1 MAEENADVR
10 ICYIFISDDDDDN
23 DDDDDDDDD
32 DKLFLWYGDQQMAY
46 SLIFSLDH
54 YQRSSPLEISNMLQT
69 GFEPVQND
77 FRLFE

>member
-1 MAEENADVR
+1 MMIMMMMMMMMMMNCFCGMV
-10 ICYIFISDDDDDN
+10 
-23 DDDDDDDDD
+23 
-32 DKLFLWYGDQQMAY
+32 DQQMAY

-54 YQRSSPLEISNMLQT
+54 YQRSSPLEISDMLQT